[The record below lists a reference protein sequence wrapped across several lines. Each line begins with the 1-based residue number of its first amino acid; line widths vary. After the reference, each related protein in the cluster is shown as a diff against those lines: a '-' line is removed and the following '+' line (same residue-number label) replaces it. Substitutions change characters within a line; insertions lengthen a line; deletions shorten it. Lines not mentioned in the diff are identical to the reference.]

1 MEKEL
6 KKENKK
12 SLVEKCVRVCV
23 CVCMHVCMYEC
34 ACVERVRQ
42 KARDSTIQSYKTIST
57 PIAHGYVFN
66 ECYFSKAC
74 TQVSPRDCR
83 LRVALSVEM
92 NRAEA
97 CVK

>member
-1 MEKEL
+1 MRA
-6 KKENKK
+6 
-12 SLVEKCVRVCV
+12 CVRVCV
-23 CVCMHVCMYEC
+23 CVRVRVGVGVCMHVCMYEC

-66 ECYFSKAC
+66 ECYFSKS

-92 NRAEA
+92 NRA
-97 CVK
+97 